1 MILNKNLAELARVI
15 ETTFGRIDCLVKSFL
30 RE

>member
-1 MILNKNLAELARVI
+1 MVLNQNLTELARVT

-30 RE
+30 KE